1 MGFFVLGCAAA
12 PIMPRSPAHRQIPA
26 KVPPRTP
33 GLRQSRTIA
42 ANAPPCSPAAPRSS
56 GRHPATKS
64 RPKFRRAR
72 RSTLKTPRRPT
83 KHNKKKIYIYEK
95 PPGGKPGGISKAET
109 PKSYLV
115 NIQRLSFSFSLAPS
129 VLHKRTAKSRAAAL
143 SYPHTM
149 RAALV
154 WFQR

>member
-1 MGFFVLGCAAA
+1 MGFFVLGCAAKAAQQPPTRHRSSA
-12 PIMPRSPAHRQIPA
+12 P
-26 KVPPRTP
+26 TP
-33 GLRQSRTIA
+33 TIA

-56 GRHPATKS
+56 GRHPAAKS

-72 RSTLKTPRRPT
+72 RSTVKTPRHPA
-83 KHNKKKIYIYEK
+83 KHNKKKYIYEK

-129 VLHKRTAKSRAAAL
+129 VLHKRTAKSRAAAV
-143 SYPHTM
+143 SYPHTI